1 MPIIITPIT
10 NKSTLAAFY
19 PSEEKTLRDMLV
31 EASGKADPTDDELEA
46 IFFSWIWDDTKIP
59 SILANYTID
68 VEVKGFKKLLQN
80 EVTPCFLADY
90 SDYLTAFQE
99 AAEFKRHAYGVTL
112 NNARVWALKYGA
124 MTRIISPWDSA
135 TEGYSDT
142 ENIQREGSDNRTENE
157 TTGKTGTDNK
167 TDTRNI
173 TRSGTNT
180 SNASANST
188 QAATETTSDFP
199 ILNTTNHN
207 NIDTTYASGFKK
219 TDTTNTSTAT
229 NSATAEA
236 TETDKLVGE
245 YKTKEDGTRSLTGN
259 NATTGTEARTFWRE
273 VSTTHGKLPYEQQR
287 EYLEAVYNL
296 TDIIVKEYAKLLNAN
311 MYAF

>member
-59 SILANYTID
+59 SILANYSID
-68 VEVKGFKKLLQN
+68 TEVVGFKKLLQS

-90 SDYLTAFQE
+90 SDYLTAFQD

-124 MTRIISPWDSA
+124 MTRRIMPWDSA
-135 TEGYSDT
+135 TEGYLDE

-180 SNASANST
+180 SNASANSPQGKQRATSRFSIQPTITISIRRTLRDIKRPT
-188 QAATETTSDFP
+188 QRIRQLQQTAQPQKRPKRINSSA
-199 ILNTTNHN
+199 NTRP
-207 NIDTTYASGFKK
+207 KR
-219 TDTTNTSTAT
+219 TAR
-229 NSATAEA
+229 ALLRAIMPRREQRIA
-236 TETDKLVGE
+236 RFR
-245 YKTKEDGTRSLTGN
+245 TK
-259 NATTGTEARTFWRE
+259 
-273 VSTTHGKLPYEQQR
+273 
-287 EYLEAVYNL
+287 
-296 TDIIVKEYAKLLNAN
+296 
-311 MYAF
+311 

>member
-59 SILANYTID
+59 SILANYSID
-68 VEVKGFKKLLQN
+68 VEVEGFKKLLQS

-90 SDYLTAFQE
+90 SDYLTAFQD

-124 MTRIISPWDSA
+124 MTRRILPWDSA
-135 TEGYSDT
+135 TEGYLDT
-142 ENIQREGSDNRTENE
+142 ENIRREGSDNRTENE

-199 ILNTTNHN
+199 ILDTTNHN

-259 NATTGTEARTFWRE
+259 NATTGTENRTLSHE
-273 VSTTHGKLPYEQQR
+273 VTTTHGKLPYEQQR

>member
-1 MPIIITPIT
+1 
-10 NKSTLAAFY
+10 
-19 PSEEKTLRDMLV
+19 MLV

-59 SILANYTID
+59 SILANYSID
-68 VEVKGFKKLLQN
+68 TEVEGFKKLLQN

-90 SDYLTAFQE
+90 SDYLSAFQD

-124 MTRIISPWDSA
+124 MTRRITPWDSA
-135 TEGYSDT
+135 NEGYLDT

-199 ILNTTNHN
+199 ILDTTNHN
-207 NIDTTYASGFKK
+207 NIDTT
-219 TDTTNTSTAT
+219 
-229 NSATAEA
+229 
-236 TETDKLVGE
+236 
-245 YKTKEDGTRSLTGN
+245 
-259 NATTGTEARTFWRE
+259 
-273 VSTTHGKLPYEQQR
+273 
-287 EYLEAVYNL
+287 
-296 TDIIVKEYAKLLNAN
+296 
-311 MYAF
+311 